1 MKVKGVIFEDFVNY
15 KKPSMTIEFPM
26 CDWKCE
32 RDCDEQVCQN
42 STLATLPDIEIDTHN
57 IINSYINNDITK
69 SIVCLG
75 LEPMD
80 TYSDLLEF
88 ISEFRKVS
96 NDDIVIYTG
105 YTEEEVNDKIEFL
118 KKYKNIIVKF
128 GRYIPGQKI
137 HYDEILGVNLASNN
151 QYSKQIS

>member
-32 RDCDEQVCQN
+32 RDCGEQVCQN
-42 STLATLPDIEIDTHN
+42 GTLATLPDIEIDTHDL
-57 IINSYINNDITK
+57 INSYINNDITK

-137 HYDEILGVNLASNN
+137 HYDKILGVNLASNN

>member
-15 KKPSMTIEFPM
+15 KKPSMTIEFPV

-32 RDCDEQVCQN
+32 RDCGEQVCQN
-42 STLATLPDIEIDTHN
+42 STLATLPDIEIDTHDL
-57 IINSYINNDITK
+57 IKSYINNDITK